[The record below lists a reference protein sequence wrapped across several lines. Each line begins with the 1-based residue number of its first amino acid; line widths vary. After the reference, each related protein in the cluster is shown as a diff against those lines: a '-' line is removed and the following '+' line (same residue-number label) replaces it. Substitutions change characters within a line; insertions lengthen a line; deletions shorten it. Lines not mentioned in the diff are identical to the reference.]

1 MSNCLQSALETTGHR
16 HCVWFCTT
24 VKDTGNEELSFLICV
39 PHFDFALGSL
49 EYSLTWSWYFVATNV
64 KTLIL
69 WDVLLQGE

>member
-1 MSNCLQSALETTGHR
+1 MPNCLQSALETTGHR

-69 WDVLLQGE
+69 